1 MVPATSPRKYSLEG
15 LVACL
20 IMLCTAG
27 ALYGNASTKIDN
39 LEKRLAEY
47 ETRVTPM
54 LLELTEKTTQIQIEQ
69 QGMKSDLAWIK
80 ANLGKTK

>member
-1 MVPATSPRKYSLEG
+1 MTQAISTRKYSLEG

-27 ALYGNASTKIDN
+27 ALYGNATTQIDN

-69 QGMKSDLAWIK
+69 RGMKNDIIWIK
-80 ANLGKTK
+80 DNLGKIK